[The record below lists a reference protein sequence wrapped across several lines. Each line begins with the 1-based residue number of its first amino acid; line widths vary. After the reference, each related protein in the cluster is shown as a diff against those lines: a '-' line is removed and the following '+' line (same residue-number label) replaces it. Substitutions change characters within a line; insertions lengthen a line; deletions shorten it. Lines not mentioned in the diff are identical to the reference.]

1 MTKPKI
7 RLPKDEIAAFCERWQ
22 ITQLALFGPV
32 VSDDG
37 DFGPHSTVDV
47 LARLDPEGR
56 HTLFTMHSME
66 CELAELLGRE
76 VHLVSWRG
84 LEHSAGP
91 SRRKRILD
99 SAQVV
104 YAA

>member
-7 RLPKDEIAAFCERWQ
+7 RLPKAELAAFCERWQ
-22 ITQLALFGPV
+22 ITKLALFGSV
-32 VSDDG
+32 VSDDE
-37 DFGPHSTVDV
+37 DFGPQSTVEV
-47 LARLDPEGR
+47 IARFGPNAR
-56 HTLFTMHSME
+56 HGLFALNRME
-66 CELAELLGRE
+66 RELAELLARE

-91 SRRKRILD
+91 HHRKRILD
-99 SAQVV
+99 SVQVV